1 MKITREVKTAILVIA
16 SILLFVW
23 GYSFLKGKDL
33 FSDYTTFYVQYD
45 NVEGLAGSAPVTL
58 NGLVIGKVTKIT
70 IEQGTGKLLV
80 ELQVKT
86 DFSISKSS
94 EVNIYEPGFIGGKQV
109 QIIPNLEDKS
119 VAVSGDYLKGRIVPG
134 LASLVGE
141 KLTPL
146 QQKVEKM
153 IVSADTLLNNLNK
166 VLDAKTR
173 QNLKA
178 SIANLNETLAEIKGA
193 SGKVNTMLAQNS
205 SKISSTVSNLDNASA
220 NFSKISDS
228 LAKAD
233 IGKTVKKLENTLANV
248 NKIVADMNDGKG
260 SMGKLLKDD
269 ALYTNFTKSSKELEL
284 LLQDLRLNP
293 TRYINVSLFGK
304 KNKPY
309 VAPVLNDTVGTSKK

>member
-1 MKITREVKTAILVIA
+1 LKITREVKTAILVIA